1 MYVWLG
7 LALLSISLHGIVY
20 ASMALLI
27 WLIEMI
33 YL

>member
-1 MYVWLG
+1 MYIWLG
-7 LALLSISLHGIVY
+7 LALQSNSRHGIVY
-20 ASMALLI
+20 ASIALLI